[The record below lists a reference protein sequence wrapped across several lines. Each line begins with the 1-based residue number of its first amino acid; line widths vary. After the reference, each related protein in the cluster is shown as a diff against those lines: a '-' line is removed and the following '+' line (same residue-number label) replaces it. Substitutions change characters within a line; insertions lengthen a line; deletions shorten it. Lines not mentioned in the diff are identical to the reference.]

1 METTKGSLSQWWR
14 PAPLRGGEL
23 QWAPQD
29 KGTLRHP
36 GAGRESRAPHFP
48 TARLCASK
56 TGWMCVCMYVGV
68 FEHARA
74 CVCVC
79 LQVLMKP
86 TAEQKQQLTV
96 FSKRVASSVTELIQ
110 TAEAMKGEATDSI
123 PTSSK
128 GNTHTHTHTH
138 THTEAAISH
147 HDPAELCQ

>member
-48 TARLCASK
+48 TARLCAPK
-56 TGWMCVCMYVGV
+56 TRCTCVCMYVGV
-68 FEHARA
+68 FEHARVCVCV

-79 LQVLMKP
+79 LFYVLAWP
-86 TAEQKQQLTV
+86 YWWRCIESPPALV
-96 FSKRVASSVTELIQ
+96 SFSLARMPSPGNRDRKSVV
-110 TAEAMKGEATDSI
+110 
-123 PTSSK
+123 
-128 GNTHTHTHTH
+128 
-138 THTEAAISH
+138 
-147 HDPAELCQ
+147 